1 VRDEILA
8 QMRANV
14 QLPVL
19 PEVLVRIDQELSSV
33 DVDVRSIA
41 SIIGM
46 DPVLAGQVL
55 RMANSA
61 YYSRGGGVLTNT
73 GAAVMRLGIHTVRSL
88 VYALSLPGIFPVS
101 AKASPFSHAAF
112 WKHSLGV
119 ASFAQALAKRIGMPP
134 SSQDLVYFAGLMHD
148 VGALLFLSILPEG
161 YSAFLTETWDAPTSR
176 PTKPEDSELSR
187 REEERFGISHPELGA
202 IYLKERWKMDGALV
216 RLVREHHRPGW
227 NEEEGLSEVLVV
239 HVADGICSSSGA
251 GWDRNA
257 ESQLP
262 FLEPVW
268 EHMGISLEDV
278 DELMTEMQGS
288 LSQAQALL
296 SVQP

>member
-1 VRDEILA
+1 MREEILA

-46 DPVLAGQVL
+46 DPVLAGQVM

-61 YYSRGGGVLTNT
+61 YYSRGGAALTNP

-88 VYALSLPGIFPVS
+88 VYALSLPGMFPVS
-101 AKASPFSHAAF
+101 VKDSPFSHAAF

-119 ASFAQALAKRIGMPP
+119 ASFAQALAKRLKMPP
-134 SSQDLVYFAGLMHD
+134 ASQDLVYFAGLMHD
-148 VGALLFLSILPEG
+148 VGALLFLSLLPKE
-161 YSAFLTETWDAPTSR
+161 YSKLLSELPDPSSQ
-176 PTKPEDSELSR
+176 PTKPEETELSA
-187 REEERFGISHPELGA
+187 REEARFGIAHPELGA
-202 IYLKERWKMDGALV
+202 IYLKERWKMDGALI

-227 NEEEGLSEVLVV
+227 NEEEGLPEVLVV

-251 GWDRNA
+251 AWDRSA

-268 EHMGISLEDV
+268 ERMGISLEDV
-278 DELMTEMQGS
+278 EELMSEMQGS